1 MKKLV
6 LLVALL
12 ATACG
17 QAKLSPEQIAGAM
30 PQADVISIDQPNPGL
45 PTGNGPPGLFPSL
58 EAATDAPATTAPAA
72 ATPAGR
78 SPLAVVS
85 YLFARSVNVGVFWT
99 LAPIAFLTEF
109 VPPTSCT
116 ATACTW
122 GPGSRPAELND
133 WMLVV
138 TRAGDAYD
146 YTLSGRPKVP
156 VGSPF
161 VSVLTGRAYPGAVR
175 FHGHG
180 TFSVD
185 FDTAWDGL
193 AHAVTEVKSDFG
205 SIAVDYDARQG
216 LTVDVTILDA
226 RNSDDP
232 GADVANPNRVN
243 AVYAF
248 HRDASGGDLQLGWRA
263 LPPSVPQT
271 RTLHTRWQPGGA
283 GRADFKVILP
293 AAQAAV
299 SQCWAGAPDYLMTF
313 DGTSTTTLTDPSVC
327 VFADA
332 APITIAVP

>member
-1 MKKLV
+1 MKKLA

-17 QAKLSPEQIAGAM
+17 QTKLTPEQIAGAM
-30 PQADVISIDQPNPGL
+30 PQAAVISIDQPNPGL
-45 PTGNGPPGLFPSL
+45 PSGNGPPGVFLST
-58 EAATDAPATTAPAA
+58 EAAAAPAV

-85 YLFARSVNVGVFWT
+85 YLFARAVNGGVFWT

-109 VPPTSCT
+109 VPPTGCT

-138 TRAGDAYD
+138 TKAGDAYD
-146 YTLSGRPKVP
+146 YTLSGRPKLP
-156 VGSPF
+156 AGSPF

-185 FDTAWDGL
+185 FDAAWDGL
-193 AHAVTEVKSDFG
+193 AHAVIETKNDFG

-216 LTVDVTILDA
+216 LTVDVTFLDA

-232 GADVANPNRVN
+232 GTNAANPNRVN
-243 AVYAF
+243 AIYAF
-248 HRDASGGDLQLGWRA
+248 HRDASGGDLQLGWRT
-263 LPPSVPQT
+263 LPPSVSQT

-283 GRADFKVILP
+283 GRADFRVTLP
-293 AAQAAV
+293 AASGEF

-327 VFADA
+327 VFDA